1 MSIPTKPEPAQL
13 FMGILYSD
21 EQKFHDAIG
30 FLIDRFGVIDFMTK
44 PRLFTET
51 SYYEREMGSP
61 IFRVYM
67 TFEDLVNQDE
77 IVSIKLTT
85 NQLEMELS
93 NEGKRCV
100 NIDPGLLSEERL
112 VLATGKNYT
121 HRIYLRD
128 GIYADLT
135 LIYRNGSYNT
145 LPWTYRDYKNKDLL
159 HFLGVARQRLIFRK
173 TGKIPSKPYSIP
185 QSE

>member
-1 MSIPTKPEPAQL
+1 MSVPTIPDPAQL

-21 EQKFHDAIG
+21 EERYIDAMG
-30 FLIDRFGVIDFMTK
+30 LLIDHFGEIDFITK

-61 IFRVYM
+61 IFRVYI
-67 TFEDLVNQDE
+67 TFENFINQDE
-77 IVSIKLTT
+77 IVQIKLVT
-85 NQLEMELS
+85 NRLEAQLS

-112 VLATGKNYT
+112 VLVTGKNYT

-135 LIYRNGSYNT
+135 LIYRNGAYSP
-145 LPWTYRDYKNKDLL
+145 LPWTYRDYRNRELL
-159 HFLGVARQRLIFRK
+159 HFLGVVRQKLMFRK
-173 TGKIPSKPYSIP
+173 TGRIPSKPYEIP
-185 QSE
+185 QSW